1 MLSFDADVLKIMP
14 LSLICANVK
23 PLILGFCFSLFI
35 FAEINSKSMEEFE
48 VSEASKK
55 TKTVYVSTIFSIALV
70 LLMLGMLG
78 LILVHAKNLSNY
90 VKENIVL
97 NVIVDE
103 GAKETDILALQKEL
117 NNNAWVKQTQYVN
130 KEVAQHNL
138 TKDLGEDFVNFL
150 GYNPLLSTIDVYMK
164 ADFANNQN
172 IKALTEKIQK
182 NPLVKEVVYQS
193 SLIDGVN
200 KNISTISL
208 IVLGFAIVLLVIAV
222 ALINNTI
229 RLAIFS
235 QRFLIKSMQLV
246 GATKNFIRKPF
257 ILVAALHGLIASF
270 IAIIILLALLFYAQK
285 ELPEIIILRN
295 YTEFG
300 IVFLGM
306 VGVGILITGLS
317 THFAVS
323 KYLRLKIYDL
333 YR

>member
-1 MLSFDADVLKIMP
+1 MHRLTFSFAKLR
-14 LSLICANVK
+14 
-23 PLILGFCFSLFI
+23 LILHFCISFLI
-35 FAEINSKSMEEFE
+35 FAETKNRHMEEFE
-48 VSEASKK
+48 VSEAAKK
-55 TKTVYVSTIFSIALV
+55 TKTIYISTIFSIALV

-97 NVIVDE
+97 NIIVDE
-103 GAKETDILALQKEL
+103 GAKETDILAFQKEL
-117 NNNAWVKQTQYVN
+117 NGNVAVKQTLYVN

-150 GYNPLLSTIDVYMK
+150 GYNPLLSTIDVYLK
-164 ADFANNQN
+164 ADYANTKS
-172 IKALTEKIQK
+172 IDALKKSLEK
-182 NPLVKEVVYQS
+182 NPIVKEVIYQS
-193 SLIDGVN
+193 SLIDMVN
-200 KNISTISL
+200 KNISTIGL
-208 IVLGFAIVLLVIAV
+208 IVLAFAIILLVIAI

-270 IAIIILLALLFYAQK
+270 IAIIILLGILYYAQK
-285 ELPEIIILRN
+285 EIPEIIILRN

-300 IVFLGM
+300 LVLIAM
-306 VGVGILITGLS
+306 VAVGIFITAIS
-317 THFAVS
+317 TLFAVS
-323 KYLRLKIYDL
+323 RYLRLKLYDL